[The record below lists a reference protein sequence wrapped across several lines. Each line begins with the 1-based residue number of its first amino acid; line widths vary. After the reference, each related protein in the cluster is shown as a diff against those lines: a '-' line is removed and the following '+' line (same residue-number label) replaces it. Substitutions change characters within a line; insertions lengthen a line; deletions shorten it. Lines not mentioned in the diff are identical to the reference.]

1 MFAVVPSLNTIIA
14 CILPCVS
21 VILPLLRYC
30 FGSRQ
35 RERIS
40 CQFSHVARPLSSR
53 WILHSAA
60 IWFSHNVFLYSDWR
74 TWNWEICIV
83 VQLKYNLI
91 VHGISRDNTRCEIDR
106 ELHRITEKQKIHIQN
121 ILDVSH
127 SYIEKTILLKYLK
140 I

>member
-1 MFAVVPSLNTIIA
+1 
-14 CILPCVS
+14 
-21 VILPLLRYC
+21 
-30 FGSRQ
+30 
-35 RERIS
+35 
-40 CQFSHVARPLSSR
+40 
-53 WILHSAA
+53 
-60 IWFSHNVFLYSDWR
+60 
-74 TWNWEICIV
+74 

-127 SYIEKTILLKYLK
+127 SYTGRTILLKCLK